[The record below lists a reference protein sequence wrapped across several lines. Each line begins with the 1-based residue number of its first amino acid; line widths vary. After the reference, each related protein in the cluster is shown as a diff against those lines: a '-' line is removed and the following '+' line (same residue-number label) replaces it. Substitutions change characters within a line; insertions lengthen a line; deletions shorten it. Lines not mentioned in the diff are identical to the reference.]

1 MQVCTYMPTL
11 PSIIGNLQE
20 EQLASIA
27 YREVPSLTSTKLRK
41 FQSEEGWMRLAKD
54 EYIKQDLSTL
64 YHIFVIIMYAG
75 ISSTHPLSL
84 YIIALFLPS

>member
-1 MQVCTYMPTL
+1 MYVCMQVCTYMPTL

-27 YREVPSLTSTKLRK
+27 YREFPSLTSTKLRK

-54 EYIKQDLSTL
+54 EYKERFINTIYMYDVM
-64 YHIFVIIMYAG
+64 YMHVICCM
-75 ISSTHPLSL
+75 
-84 YIIALFLPS
+84 